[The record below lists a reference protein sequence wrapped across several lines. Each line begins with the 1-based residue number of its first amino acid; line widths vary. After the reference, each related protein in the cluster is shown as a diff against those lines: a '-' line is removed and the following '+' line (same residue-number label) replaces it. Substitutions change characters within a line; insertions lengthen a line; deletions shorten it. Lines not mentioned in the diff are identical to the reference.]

1 MSDAIKP
8 PGAPGSSE
16 DVGSRPDVGFHDDHV
31 GSHLKA
37 EEAARRRASHG
48 VMQRRPRRIDL
59 EPEQVGEVRH
69 PRHTQED
76 PARELGR
83 QQRGLVAGRGPQ
95 KQKAASRRPGGV
107 PPAVDQ
113 DVRRIEERVDIL
125 MGTLVQLEDPA
136 GAAERRGQGAAEAQ
150 PAVLALVTEAEREV
164 LEEAK
169 TRAQG
174 RAAFRAASSE
184 PTEAG
189 RHRRVEADE
198 HGEGHGQR
206 ERQGAE
212 EDARAAAHELEAEV
226 DEVRWQRAAR
236 DLRFLLQHLI
246 AGGIGVTLSSDPDV
260 TFRRLFD
267 GLAAWPARVPP
278 GHRPQSGDDYDAFL
292 SWVFRPDAASM
303 VLHELTTAESA
314 SKHR

>member
-37 EEAARRRASHG
+37 EEAAKRRASHG

-95 KQKAASRRPGGV
+95 KQKATSRRPGGV

-113 DVRRIEERVDIL
+113 DVRRIEERVDML
-125 MGTLVQLEDPA
+125 MGTLVELEDPA
-136 GAAERRGQGAAEAQ
+136 GAAARQGQGIAEGE
-150 PAVLALVTEAEREV
+150 PAVLALVTEEEREA

-169 TRAQG
+169 ARAQG
-174 RAAFRAASSE
+174 RSAYRAPSR
-184 PTEAG
+184 EANEVG
-189 RHRRVEADE
+189 RHRRVEADQ
-198 HGEGHGQR
+198 HGDGHGHR
-206 ERQGAE
+206 EQQSTE
-212 EDARAAAHELEAEV
+212 EDARAAAEELETEA
-226 DEVRWQRAAR
+226 DEARWQRAAR
-236 DLRFLLQHLI
+236 DMRFLLQHLI
-246 AGGIGVTLSSDPDV
+246 AGGIGVTLGSDPDV

-292 SWVFRPDAASM
+292 SWVFRPDDAST

-314 SKHR
+314 DEHR